1 VESIAAHRG
10 FSARHPEA
18 TRAAYQEVIAWSE
31 SSGIPVSLECDV
43 HFSSDG
49 ALICL
54 HDLTVD
60 RTSNGTG
67 LASDHTLAEL
77 RELDFGSWRVPDPTP
92 AQRALVTLEEVLT
105 MVREAR
111 DHGVPVSVAIETK
124 HPNSRGT
131 EIEEEVALLLRRVG
145 WDRAGSPVRIISFS
159 VAGLAVAGRLL
170 PELERTLLVEI
181 DLEPV
186 SSGELPE
193 GVRIVSPD
201 VRLLRQDPEF
211 VARAQAHGNQVHVW
225 TVNTP
230 ADLDFCRSLGATGY
244 TTDDPELVASGLGAA

>member
-1 VESIAAHRG
+1 MELIAAHRG

-18 TRAAYQEVIAWSE
+18 TRAAYQEVIAWSAA
-31 SSGIPVSLECDV
+31 SGVAVSLECDV

-77 RELDFGSWRVPDPTP
+77 QELDFGSWRVPDPTP
-92 AQRALVTLEEVLT
+92 DQRALVTLAEVLE
-105 MVREAR
+105 MVRDAR
-111 DHGVPVSVAIETK
+111 AAGVPVSVAIETK

-131 EIEEEVALLLRRVG
+131 QIEEEVALLLQRVG
-145 WDRAGSPVRIISFS
+145 WDQPGSPVRIISFS
-159 VAGLAVAGRLL
+159 VDGLAVAGRLL
-170 PELERTLLVEI
+170 PNLERTLLVEF
-181 DLEPV
+181 DLSPV
-186 SSGELPE
+186 GSGELPE
-193 GVRIVSPD
+193 GVRVVGPD

-211 VARAQAHGNQVHVW
+211 VARARAHGNEVHVW
-225 TVNTP
+225 TVNSP
-230 ADLDFCRSLGATGY
+230 ADLEFCRRLGATGY
-244 TTDDPELVASGLGAA
+244 TTDDPELVATALGAA